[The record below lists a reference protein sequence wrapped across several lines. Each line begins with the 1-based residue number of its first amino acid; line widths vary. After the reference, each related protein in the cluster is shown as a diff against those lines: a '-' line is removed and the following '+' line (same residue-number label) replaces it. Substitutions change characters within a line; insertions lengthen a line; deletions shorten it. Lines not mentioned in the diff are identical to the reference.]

1 MWIHGGKLPR
11 FDNYLNR
18 FLSLKCPFIL
28 LSLCFLHIS
37 AVLFLQN
44 CCTSLIFIIYWMTL
58 FSQPWMNLFLWEWNS
73 ISQVFVQYAVAES
86 RGKLTVPHTA
96 CIYSVKHVK
105 PYVCLSIYI
114 YRFTCCFKSVF
125 SAQQF
130 LSNSND
136 WTEDKVSFTA

>member
-1 MWIHGGKLPR
+1 MGVNYQDLITIWIH
-11 FDNYLNR
+11 FS
-18 FLSLKCPFIL
+18 LSNVPLF
-28 LSLCFLHIS
+28 CFHCVFCIS
-37 AVLFLQN
+37 APCFSYKTVALVWF
-44 CCTSLIFIIYWMTL
+44 SLSAGWPY
-58 FSQPWMNLFLWEWNS
+58 SHNLEWICS
-73 ISQVFVQYAVAES
+73 CGSETQSARCLYAVAES
-86 RGKLTVPHTA
+86 RGKLTVAHTA